1 MSYST
6 RPEASVTSTREM
18 PVSSTSV
25 IAPATFSSLSSSRPE
40 SAVTI
45 TETLPCSELCL
56 ERNVRFSDVMS
67 GYVFSRISTA
77 RMMAI

>member
-1 MSYST
+1 
-6 RPEASVTSTREM
+6 M